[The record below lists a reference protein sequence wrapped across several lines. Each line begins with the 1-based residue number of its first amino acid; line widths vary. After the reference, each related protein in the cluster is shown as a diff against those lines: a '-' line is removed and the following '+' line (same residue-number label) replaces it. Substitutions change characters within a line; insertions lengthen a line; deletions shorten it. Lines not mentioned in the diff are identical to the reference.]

1 MAAGFKV
8 GDPVT
13 VIDKRDRDYRRTGKV
28 FYVLSDGDVQV
39 DFGGLFFNALC
50 GVPRFRPDQ
59 LQATAS

>member
-1 MAAGFKV
+1 M
-8 GDPVT
+8 T